1 MSGEVTQLLRELK
14 NGHPEAAE
22 RLIPLVYDELH
33 RLAARYMARE
43 APDHTLQP
51 TALINEAYLRL
62 VDQTRVDWQG
72 RAHFIGVAAQM
83 MRRIL
88 INHARD
94 RNAARRGGGWDRVAL
109 EDDLL
114 AAPTQMAE
122 WLAIDEALQRLAAK
136 DEQQCR
142 VVELRFFGGLTAE
155 ETAEVLG
162 VSAKTVQR
170 EWKMARAWLHR
181 EIGKGRG

>member
-94 RNAARRGGGWDRVAL
+94 RNAARRRCLHAEVTQHTLVQVLFDNHSRAVRRS
-109 EDDLL
+109 EDVHWTHLDQLL
-114 AAPTQMAE
+114 RQLGVVRHLGRHLDANEHGHGYFP
-122 WLAIDEALQRLAAK
+122 LAIRQ
-136 DEQQCR
+136 
-142 VVELRFFGGLTAE
+142 
-155 ETAEVLG
+155 
-162 VSAKTVQR
+162 
-170 EWKMARAWLHR
+170 
-181 EIGKGRG
+181 